1 MAEYWSSV
9 KDLCEELYKVH
20 FEQVLSEAQSY
31 SYQLSE
37 DELLEYHMKL
47 VEILKTLK
55 TDSASVEQMLESI
68 FNGEIKKK
76 NETSTSL
83 KRLIFAK
90 DKCQSN
96 DQKFH
101 AFIEGSIKDIT
112 LIADDKCSLESP
124 IPGSKMET
132 SLFEDFFEK
141 HGVTLEDI
149 NLLFEK
155 TPAKSFKNVF
165 DAKVQHGKQS
175 IKRRGKCRSIA
186 RGRPVSL
193 F

>member
-90 DKCQSN
+90 DKCQ
-96 DQKFH
+96 
-101 AFIEGSIKDIT
+101 
-112 LIADDKCSLESP
+112 L
-124 IPGSKMET
+124 
-132 SLFEDFFEK
+132 
-141 HGVTLEDI
+141 GV
-149 NLLFEK
+149 F
-155 TPAKSFKNVF
+155 
-165 DAKVQHGKQS
+165 
-175 IKRRGKCRSIA
+175 
-186 RGRPVSL
+186 
-193 F
+193 